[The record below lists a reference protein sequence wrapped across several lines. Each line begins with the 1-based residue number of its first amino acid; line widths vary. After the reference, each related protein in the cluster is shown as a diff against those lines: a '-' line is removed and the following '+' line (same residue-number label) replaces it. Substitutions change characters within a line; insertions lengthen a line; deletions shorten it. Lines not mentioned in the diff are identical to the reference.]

1 MLFLLSEDE
10 LNTDIMLLASFRFEF
25 ELIADASAL
34 TRLLALLSLL
44 FLLLLALFELL
55 SMLGDPVVSEL
66 LKLDEDDDGDE
77 SRLLF

>member
-44 FLLLLALFELL
+44 LLLALFELL
-55 SMLGDPVVSEL
+55 SMLGDPVASEL

-77 SRLLF
+77 SRWLF

>member
-1 MLFLLSEDE
+1 
-10 LNTDIMLLASFRFEF
+10 MLLASFRFEF

-44 FLLLLALFELL
+44 LLLLALFELL

>member
-44 FLLLLALFELL
+44 LLLLALFELL